1 MRIEKAVKTKQK
13 LRLAL
18 TGASGSGKTY
28 SALILAHELGK
39 RVCVIDTEN
48 GSASLYSDKF
58 PEYDTIVLEPP
69 YSPARYIQAI
79 SLVANYDVIIIDS
92 LTHEWNGKGG
102 CLEMVDNLAKSPR
115 YTPYTAWGPVTKE
128 HNSLLEHILNSRA
141 HIIATM
147 RSKTKH
153 ELMQVNGKMTPIKKG
168 MESIQRSE
176 TDYEFT
182 LVFDLDQ
189 NHHFVCTK
197 DRSAIFINNEI
208 PEPLGKGVAA
218 KLIEW
223 LNSGADKTEVVIDVA
238 KNIDS
243 EYSESSIL
251 DEMLL
256 IGHSRTIEQ
265 LKEVWASFTDA
276 KRADIRIIKFKDEKK
291 LEIIFTEKANK
302 IINDY
307 KSEIVTK
314 ENTISAWTML
324 ISYYNTLDF
333 TLPQGVIRT
342 MEFYLDDENFKNHKN
357 GSCGI
362 KGCCGC
368 DSGDDEENNEPIN
381 LNQEENKDEHD

>member
-1 MRIEKAVKTKQK
+1 MRIEKAIKTKQK

-79 SLVANYDVIIIDS
+79 SLVASYDVIIIDS

-102 CLEMVDNLAKSPR
+102 CLEMVDVLTKSPR
-115 YTPYTAWGPVTKE
+115 YNAYTAWGPVTKE

-153 ELMQVNGKMTPIKKG
+153 ELMQVNGKFTPVKKG

-223 LNSGADKTEVVIDVA
+223 LNSGAEALEV
-238 KNIDS
+238 KENIEHDTKAETFLTHRS
-243 EYSESSIL
+243 MIEEYSLLLSTATTL
-251 DEMLL
+251 DELKSFWLSIPPEHRINPNL
-256 IGHSRTIEQ
+256 IMDKEQ
-265 LKEVWASFTDA
+265 LK
-276 KRADIRIIKFKDEKK
+276 I
-291 LEIIFTEKANK
+291 EIPFREKANK
-302 IINDY
+302 IFSDY
-307 KSEIVTK
+307 NSGQVNK

-324 ISYYNTLDF
+324 VSYYNTLAF
-333 TLPQGVIRT
+333 IMPQYVIDQMDILFIDT
-342 MEFYLDDENFKNHKN
+342 NNIGDKCQ
-357 GSCGI
+357 S
-362 KGCCGC
+362 GCSHC
-368 DSGDDEENNEPIN
+368 DDEEDKEPIN